1 MIFKFPDSDI
11 EKIIIENW
19 TNEPLEFLLNYIS
32 TSIKEKR
39 MHHSSNKE
47 LILVF
52 DEFITIYKKNKKSDK
67 WIIRKK
73 IHEK

>member
-1 MIFKFPDSDI
+1 MT

-39 MHHSSNKE
+39 MYHDSSKE
-47 LILVF
+47 LILAF
-52 DEFITIYKKNKKSDK
+52 EEFTTVYKKNKKSDK
-67 WIIRKK
+67 WIIRRS
-73 IHEK
+73 IR